1 MREYQYYGLFL
12 TQGSR
17 DKLRRYLID
26 SPYQLAFLRSTKE
39 YLDHCTL
46 LHMSQEKDHVDLKKL
61 LDKLCINTTKHA
73 LVVNA
78 VSMSDGELK
87 FIPLCANRTPHI
99 TICTFGDGKP
109 QDSNNITKWT
119 EIEPMCITTLIH
131 KV

>member
-17 DKLRRYLID
+17 DKLRRYPID
-26 SPYQLAFLRSTKE
+26 SPYQLAFLMPTKE
-39 YLDHCTL
+39 YLDHYTL
-46 LHMSQEKDHVDLKKL
+46 LHVSQEKDHVDLKKL

-78 VSMSDGELK
+78 VGMSDKALA
-87 FIPLCANRTPHI
+87 FR
-99 TICTFGDGKP
+99 
-109 QDSNNITKWT
+109 ITKWT
-119 EIEPMCITTLIH
+119 GIEPMCITTLIH